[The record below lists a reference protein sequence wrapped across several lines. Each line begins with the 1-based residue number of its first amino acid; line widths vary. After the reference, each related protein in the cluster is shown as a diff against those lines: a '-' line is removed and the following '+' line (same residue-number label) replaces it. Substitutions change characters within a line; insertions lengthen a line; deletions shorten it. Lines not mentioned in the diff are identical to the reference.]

1 MKRHLVYRCFY
12 ASVFIFSAFFV
23 ERARADDFGRFDGGL
38 LASAA
43 RGEGS
48 KERNFLGF
56 AEIGAAPR
64 TLRDSEHAFLI
75 VKTDQGNAARVF
87 VSAALRKPTGGGE
100 PTPVVVLERF
110 DTFESPQAKTRLA
123 SGKGTLLFDGFQFD
137 FDSGQVVPDGHGG
150 DVRFRLTGKEGS
162 GLTTIGGAKLYTL
175 DAAPVFPAPPA
186 DRPSPGGRIEVGDF
200 RGSYRLYADARW
212 SGDLNIKVNDKG
224 EVSGEF
230 RSDLNG
236 RSYEVRGVSGVD
248 SPRRIAFAIAFPRS
262 KQEYEGYLWTSGK
275 GGFSG
280 TLRFLDQT
288 FGFFAI
294 RKGGRFAPEDA
305 IAEGAVGGAG
315 ADPAAAGRVVVTI
328 DRAIEGVSIDGKSQ
342 DIKTFKK
349 MLAERVAAE
358 GDATVLIRVGSDVP
372 YSRVREVV
380 DAIRAAGVERLGFE
394 SP

>member
-1 MKRHLVYRCFY
+1 MSRHHIYGLILTYALVVS
-12 ASVFIFSAFFV
+12 ASFG
-23 ERARADDFGRFDGGL
+23 ERAWGDDFARFDGGL
-38 LASAA
+38 LTAAA

-48 KERNFLGF
+48 KERNFVGF

-64 TLRDSEHAFLI
+64 TLRDSGHALLI
-75 VKTDQGNAARVF
+75 VKTDQGNAARVL

-123 SGKGTLLFDGFQFD
+123 GGKGTLLFDGFRFD

-162 GLTTIGGAKLYTL
+162 GLTTAPGAKLYTL
-175 DAAPVFPAPPA
+175 DAPPVFPVQAN
-186 DRPSPGGRIEVGDF
+186 DRPSPGGRVTVGDF

-212 SGDLNIKVNDKG
+212 SGDLSIKVNDKG

-236 RSYEVRGVSGVD
+236 RSYAVRGISGGD
-248 SPRRIAFAIAFPRS
+248 SPGKIVFEIAFPRS

-280 TLRFLDQT
+280 TLRFLNQT

-305 IAEGAVGGAG
+305 LAEGAGGELEG
-315 ADPAAAGRVVVTI
+315 DAAGKIVVTI
-328 DRAIEGVSIDGKSQ
+328 DRATEGVSIDGKNQ
-342 DIKTFKK
+342 DIKTMKSVIV
-349 MLAERVAAE
+349 ERVAA
-358 GDATVLIRVGSDVP
+358 DTAVSVLIRVASDVP

-380 DAIRAAGVERLGFE
+380 ESIRSAGVERVRFE
-394 SP
+394 SR